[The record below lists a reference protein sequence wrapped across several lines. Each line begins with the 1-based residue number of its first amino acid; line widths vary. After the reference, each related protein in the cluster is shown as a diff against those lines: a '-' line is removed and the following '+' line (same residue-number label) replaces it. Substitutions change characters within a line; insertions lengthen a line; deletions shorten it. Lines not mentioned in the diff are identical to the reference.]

1 MKPGQ
6 KSTLI
11 GYDYSRIS
19 EFQHSVSK
27 LSKVEILSILTSNIL
42 LLDSCSVVPMVK
54 DYFSRCVDDYY
65 ESKEDH
71 QAYTDGWKLPVNIT
85 GFHSLL
91 ATQGPWCYSTADEL
105 KGYPYKG
112 EVKTY
117 SGGGYVLE
125 LSHIYYKAQ
134 RQIKDAR
141 SKLWMDHFTRSVFV
155 EFNLYNPNINLFS
168 AITLLLERPPTGGLL
183 PRVEVLAYRLYRYV
197 GDFQLF
203 ILACEVLFLVFVL
216 YFTYREA
223 KKVHKVRRA
232 YITESSNL
240 LELATL
246 ILGWIS
252 IGYYFVW
259 LGLRKWTL
267 KLYHDSPTKFISF
280 QYLSALQLM
289 FEGVVGL
296 TVFVTC
302 LKFIKLFRF
311 NRRIFLLSCTLRQ
324 AGGDLL
330 PYFIVFMINF
340 LAFAQVYHILLA
352 SEYDSFST
360 LIGSMQKLL
369 SALLGKFNITEM
381 MSVYGVLTAVIFIAY
396 MIITNFLFLNILI
409 VIIIDSFAVVKQ
421 LNDEMQ
427 NEFELLEY
435 VTERIRGVLGI
446 RKLNKITG
454 THEFPNSNIESEQK
468 QGSDLRQ
475 NITQEDQLNIAEL
488 LEEALDKLDAKLNE
502 MKNTISDDD
511 MCYYVSHRIPGYHIV
526 KQVQ

>member
-1 MKPGQ
+1 
-6 KSTLI
+6 
-11 GYDYSRIS
+11 
-19 EFQHSVSK
+19 
-27 LSKVEILSILTSNIL
+27 
-42 LLDSCSVVPMVK
+42 MVK
-54 DYFSRCVDDYY
+54 DYFSRCVDDYD
-65 ESKEDH
+65 EAKEDH
-71 QAYTDGWKLPVNIT
+71 QAYTEGWKFPANNT
-85 GFHSLL
+85 GFPSLL
-91 ATQGPWCYSTADEL
+91 ATQGPWCYSTAEEL
-105 KGYPYKG
+105 KGYSYKG

-141 SKLWMDHFTRSVFV
+141 SKLWMDRFTRSVFI

-168 AITLLLERPPTGGLL
+168 AVTLLLERPPTGGLL

-203 ILACEVLFLVFVL
+203 IVACEVLFLVFVL

-223 KKVHKVRRA
+223 KKVHKMRLA
-232 YITESSNL
+232 YIMESSNL

-246 ILGWIS
+246 ILSWIS

-267 KLYHDSPTKFISF
+267 KLYHDNPTKFISF
-280 QYLSALQLM
+280 QYLSAWQLM
-289 FEGVVGL
+289 FEGAVGL

-324 AGGDLL
+324 AGGELL

-369 SALLGKFNITEM
+369 SALLGKFNIAEM
-381 MSVYGVLTAVIFIAY
+381 MSAYRVLTAVIFIVY
-396 MIITNFLFLNILI
+396 MIITNFLFLNVLI

-421 LNDEMQ
+421 QNDEMQ

-446 RKLNKITG
+446 RKLNKTTG
-454 THEFPNSNIESEQK
+454 THEFRNSNIESEHE
-468 QGSDLRQ
+468 QGSDLRE

-488 LEEALDKLDAKLNE
+488 LEEALDRLDARLDE
-502 MKNTISDDD
+502 MKNTINDDD
-511 MCYYVSHRIPGYHIV
+511 MLCYYASHRIPGYHIV